1 MDWIT
6 LISVLAS
13 PLTGLVGWLAG
24 SRKRNLSYLDVQ
36 QHSLEV
42 LIQSQQDFVDRSV
55 KMAEEYSKIKSEN
68 ANLKAENTRLQAQVT
83 RLQKQVDRLQNQLD
97 AFMDARKSPKVEL

>member
-55 KMAEEYSKIKSEN
+55 QMANELARIQSENASLKSEN
-68 ANLKAENTRLQAQVT
+68 ESLKRQVARLQQ
-83 RLQKQVDRLQNQLD
+83 QVDRLRNQLN
-97 AFMDARKSPKVEL
+97 AFLDSRKPKVEL

>member
-13 PLTGLVGWLAG
+13 PLTGLVGWLVG

-42 LIQSQQDFVDRSV
+42 LIQSQQDFVDRST
-55 KMAEEYSKIKSEN
+55 KMSADFAKIQSENAALKSEN
-68 ANLKAENTRLQAQVT
+68 ESLKKQVD
-83 RLQKQVDRLQNQLD
+83 RLQKQVDRLKNQLE
-97 AFMDARKSPKVEL
+97 AFIDSRKPRVEL